1 MKGDEKEMARV
12 WLTDEK
18 SVKIEGKR
26 LKILEALSFDAMSQ
40 ANLIKFLQL
49 DGFTSNN
56 ITDEVRDLTVW
67 GFITNDGSLMRLTEL
82 GTKFTTNLERVRA
95 AAEKLKQ
102 VKRTLSQQEAKAAE
116 REYMDL
122 LWSLGSNERVMYDL
136 DREAYFGD
144 REEQS

>member
-1 MKGDEKEMARV
+1 MARV
-12 WLTDEK
+12 WLIDKK
-18 SVKIEGKR
+18 SVRVEGKIF
-26 LKILEALSFDAMSQ
+26 KILEALSLDAMSQ
-40 ANLIKFLQL
+40 ANLIRFLQE

-56 ITDEVRDLTVW
+56 ITDEVRDLTAW
-67 GFITNDGSLMRLTEL
+67 GFITNDGSLMRLNEL
-82 GTKFTTNLERVRA
+82 GTKFTTNLEKVRA
-95 AAEKLKQ
+95 AAEKLRRAK
-102 VKRTLSQQEAKAAE
+102 KTLSQQEAKAAE